1 MRSYRGELG
10 NARIGVWGFGR
21 EGRAV
26 AQTAVAS
33 GAREVVVVDAAVAAD
48 ATDLGPTVR
57 LLSGD
62 EYLTEFSTCDRVFVS
77 PGVPWFHP
85 AAVDLR
91 ASGVPIS
98 SATDLFLSAAAD
110 AVIGVTGTKGKS
122 TTASFA
128 AHVLSRLGVAA
139 VAAGNI
145 GLPLLDVP
153 DDAGLTVVA
162 EISSQQCAAI
172 ARSPRIAVVTNLG
185 QDHLDWHGGVEEYV
199 RAKARIFDRGAQ
211 ILICE
216 HQALRQLRELAGP
229 AVDFPAT
236 VVTEDAITD
245 RWPSI
250 ETIDPAS
257 TMRYPHNQP
266 NGQLAVLAVEA
277 SLGRELTAAEILDA
291 LDSFTALPHRLEVV
305 RRAAGKR
312 WIDDTLATTADSVV
326 VALTAMPADRPVA
339 VIVGGMDR
347 GISYR
352 DLDDFLLA
360 GSRSVDLIQIPSNGA
375 KIGQGYA
382 AARPARVHRA
392 ADLEDAVRLASGLD
406 VDAVLLSPG
415 APSYDEYVNFEAKAT
430 AFVNAVDR
438 L

>member
-1 MRSYRGELG
+1 MRSYRAELG
-10 NARIGVWGFGR
+10 GARVGVWGFGR

-33 GAREVVVVDAAVAAD
+33 GADEVIVVDAVLPGDAAD
-48 ATDLGPTVR
+48 FGPPIR

-62 EYLTEFSTCDRVFVS
+62 ENLAALRVCDRVFVS

-85 AAVDLR
+85 VAVELR
-91 ASGVPIS
+91 ASTTPMS

-122 TTASFA
+122 TTVSFA
-128 AHVLSRLGVAA
+128 AHVLNRVGGSA

-153 DDAGLTVVA
+153 DDPELTVVA

-185 QDHLDWHGGVEEYV
+185 EDHLDFHGGVEEYV

-211 ILICE
+211 TLICE
-216 HQALRQLRELAGP
+216 HAALAQLRALSGP
-229 AVDFPAT
+229 AVDFPP
-236 VVTEDAITD
+236 VILTEEAIVD
-245 RWPSI
+245 RWPAI
-250 ETIDPAS
+250 ETIDPRS

-277 SLGRELTAAEILDA
+277 SLGRQLSAAEISDA
-291 LDSFTALPHRLEVV
+291 LDSFAALPHRLEVV
-305 RRAAGKR
+305 RTVGGTR
-312 WIDDTLATTADSVV
+312 WIDDTLATTAESVV
-326 VALTAMPADRPVA
+326 VALTAMPAQQRVA
-339 VIVGGMDR
+339 VIVGGLDR

-352 DLDDFLLA
+352 ELDDFLLS
-360 GSRSVDLIQIPSNGA
+360 GVRSVDLIQIPSNGA
-375 KIGQGYA
+375 EIGRGYA
-382 AARPARVHRA
+382 AAQPDRVHA
-392 ADLEDAVRLASGLD
+392 AGDLTAAVQVADALD

-415 APSYDEYVNFEAKAT
+415 APSYDAYVNFEAKAA
-430 AFVNAVDR
+430 AFIAAVDQ